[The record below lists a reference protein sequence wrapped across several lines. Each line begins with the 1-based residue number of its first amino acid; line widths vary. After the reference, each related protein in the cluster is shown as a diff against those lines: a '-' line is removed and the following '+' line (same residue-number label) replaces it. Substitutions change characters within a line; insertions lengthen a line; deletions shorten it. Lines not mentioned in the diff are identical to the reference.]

1 MNFGQAAFGL
11 KQVKLTDTAGSN
23 PVFLPS
29 AMMLHFTEKTAN
41 TKFVAEGV
49 WIAAR
54 TMPVGVEWEL
64 EAGGISLDAY
74 AKMTGRAAT
83 AVGTTPNR
91 TVTMAGDA
99 AVEFPYFRI
108 YGQAVGDTGTD
119 DIHCVIYRCKLQ
131 EIEGTFRNGEFWVS
145 SCAGIGIDDST
156 FGLFQFVQHETKVSL

>member
-11 KQVKLTDTAGSN
+11 KQVKLTDTAGST

-29 AMMLHFTEKTAN
+29 AMMLHFTEKTMS
-41 TKFVAEGV
+41 TKFLADGL
-49 WIAAR
+49 WIAGR
-54 TMPVGVEWEL
+54 TIPVGVEWEL
-64 EAGGISLDAY
+64 EAGGLSLEAY
-74 AKMTGRAAT
+74 AKMTGRTAT

-91 TVTMAGDA
+91 TVTMNADAGT
-99 AVEFPYFRI
+99 EFPYFRI
-108 YGQAVGDTGTD
+108 YGRALSDTGTD
-119 DIHCVIYRCKLQ
+119 DVYCVLYRCKLQ